1 MSAPAALKA
10 VSHRD
15 SLAKTVRLLTRDGID
30 VQFRGHQPHVAT
42 KGNKAIR
49 LVLPELNDSASPE
62 LLDAI
67 QGYLDHEVG
76 HIFYT
81 PFARATKAGNV
92 DPKAPAL
99 INIVEDI
106 RLEKLLPRG
115 NDKVRAMP
123 GTKENLERMYEKFI
137 PNMIHP
143 ATSQMVA
150 TGNPSKMFAGVMVPA
165 LRALAGQKA
174 FQEYMDANSYW
185 PHFMPLLQ
193 KMPDLARR
201 LKAMETFDD
210 VEAIVTDILE
220 ALKPPKPEPKEK
232 PGAKAPPQKPQESD
246 CSGDG
251 DNDSQDDDD
260 ASDGADSGPDGD
272 DSDDAG
278 DSSSGD
284 DSDDDA
290 EGDAGDQPDDGD
302 EGDDEVN
309 AGGGEGHGDGS
320 GTNDEEGDD
329 DDGSCSGDGDED
341 GDDTADDK
349 GDGSTDRGGDEDGE
363 GDSEPTGEKDESDKP
378 VRGGKD
384 NVSITDALKQ
394 LDPTERKALFMYK
407 QRKQSVADI
416 ATAMQKSEDE
426 VLDLLRNARR
436 RLGEIMKGARK

>member
-62 LLDAI
+62 LIEAI
-67 QGYLDHEVG
+67 HGYLDHEVG

-81 PFARATKAGNV
+81 PFARATKAGTV

-115 NDKVRAMP
+115 NDKVQAMP

-137 PNMIHP
+137 PTMVHP
-143 ATSQMVA
+143 STEKMVA

-174 FQEYMDANSYW
+174 FQEYMDANRYW
-185 PHFMPLLQ
+185 PHFMPLLA
-193 KMPDLARR
+193 KMPDLSRR

-210 VEAIVTDILE
+210 VEAIVLDILE
-220 ALKPPKPEPKEK
+220 ALKPPAPEKKDEPEDD
-232 PGAKAPPQKPQESD
+232 ATPPETPQDSD

-251 DNDSQDDDD
+251 DNDSQDDDE
-260 ASDGADSGPDGD
+260 ASDGADTGAD
-272 DSDDAG
+272 
-278 DSSSGD
+278 D
-284 DSDDDA
+284 DSDDDIDDDD
-290 EGDAGDQPDDGD
+290 DAGDDDDDADDDGD
-302 EGDDEVN
+302 DDED
-309 AGGGEGHGDGS
+309 GGEGHGEGDGTDDGEGDEDDTDCS
-320 GTNDEEGDD
+320 GDGDEEGDD
-329 DDGSCSGDGDED
+329 DGPSSHNQADEPNF
-341 GDDTADDK
+341 DDAK
-349 GDGSTDRGGDEDGE
+349 PKGGDEDKGE
-363 GDSEPTGEKDESDKP
+363 TDEKAPPGAD
-378 VRGGKD
+378 GKS
-384 NVSITDALKQ
+384 NRSFTDAMKE
-394 LDPTERKALFMYK
+394 LDPAQRRALFMYK
-407 QRKQSVADI
+407 NRKQSVAQI
-416 ATAMQKSEDE
+416 ASDMNKTEDE
-426 VLDLLRNARR
+426 VLDLLRNGRR
-436 RLGEIMKGARK
+436 RLSELMKGARA

>member
-62 LLDAI
+62 LIEAI
-67 QGYLDHEVG
+67 HGYLDHEVG

-81 PFARATKAGNV
+81 PFARATKAGTV

-115 NDKVRAMP
+115 NDKVQAMP
-123 GTKENLERMYEKFI
+123 GTKENLERMYERFI
-137 PNMIHP
+137 PTMVHP
-143 ATSQMVA
+143 ATEKMVA

-185 PHFMPLLQ
+185 PHFMPLLS
-193 KMPDLARR
+193 KMPDLSRR

-210 VEAIVTDILE
+210 VEAIVLDILE
-220 ALKPPKPEPKEK
+220 ALKPPAPEKKDEPEDD
-232 PGAKAPPQKPQESD
+232 ATPPQMPQDSD

-260 ASDGADSGPDGD
+260 ASDGADSGADDD
-272 DSDDAG
+272 DSDDEG
-278 DSSSGD
+278 EPGD
-284 DSDDDA
+284 D
-290 EGDAGDQPDDGD
+290 GDAGDSDDADDDG
-302 EGDDEVN
+302 EAGGDDDED
-309 AGGGEGHGDGS
+309 GGEGHGDGDGTDDGEGDEDDTDCS
-320 GTNDEEGDD
+320 GDSDEEGGD
-329 DDGSCSGDGDED
+329 DDGPSSHNQADEPNF
-341 GDDTADDK
+341 DDAK
-349 GDGSTDRGGDEDGE
+349 PKGGDEDKGE
-363 GDSEPTGEKDESDKP
+363 TDDKAAP
-378 VRGGKD
+378 GADGKS
-384 NVSITDALKQ
+384 NRSFTDAMKE
-394 LDPTERKALFMYK
+394 LDPAQRRALFMYK
-407 QRKQSVADI
+407 NRKQSVAQI
-416 ATAMQKSEDE
+416 ANDMNKTEDE
-426 VLDLLRNARR
+426 VLNLLRNGRR
-436 RLGEIMKGARK
+436 RLGELMKGARA